1 MFFVP
6 RSCRLLCLI
15 PYPPTPFPKDIL
27 QNRLLVVA
35 LLISMASTVLGAAS
49 TVTAVF
55 GMNLGLP
62 LAMAA
67 LPSSAAFF
75 WGVLAGLVGGM
86 AASFGVLL
94 LWGRAAGL
102 LPRAPHVRS
111 PWLLDAL
118 WATGGGAV
126 VAAAAGGGGA
136 PGDARP
142 PSSVRSRSWD
152 EGRDG
157 DGGDAELGRGGR
169 RCIGGLAGCVAG
181 RAPAAGERGG
191 EGPREG
197 AGRCKRGGMRQ
208 RMGCRPLSPLHS
220 DSVGG
225 GCRQVLRRQEAPPL
239 PHQRPPAPHP

>member
-1 MFFVP
+1 MVLEGAFGDVQPGLEDCLAALADDTSVAQLEVLRVAEQQLVAFQGRAQAVQRVLLEVLGNDADMAAMYLSDGARHP
-6 RSCRLLCLI
+6 GRRARNPLAHQEVEQLLEAYLQLVDDLVTRASLLLRAVDDSEHILEIRL
-15 PYPPTPFPKDIL
+15 DIL

-67 LPSSAAFF
+67 LPSSAAYF

-86 AASFGVLL
+86 AASFGALL

-102 LPRAPHVRS
+102 LPRAPHGRS

-118 WATGGGAV
+118 WAMGGGAA

-136 PGDARP
+136 PG
-142 PSSVRSRSWD
+142 
-152 EGRDG
+152 
-157 DGGDAELGRGGR
+157 
-169 RCIGGLAGCVAG
+169 
-181 RAPAAGERGG
+181 
-191 EGPREG
+191 
-197 AGRCKRGGMRQ
+197 
-208 RMGCRPLSPLHS
+208 
-220 DSVGG
+220 
-225 GCRQVLRRQEAPPL
+225 
-239 PHQRPPAPHP
+239 

>member
-1 MFFVP
+1 
-6 RSCRLLCLI
+6 
-15 PYPPTPFPKDIL
+15 
-27 QNRLLVVA
+27 
-35 LLISMASTVLGAAS
+35 MASTVLGAAS

-126 VAAAAGGGGA
+126 VAAAAGGGA
-136 PGDARP
+136 PRGMRAPRRRSAP
-142 PSSVRSRSWD
+142 VPGTRAETGTGEMPSSAEGVVGASEDWLDAWLD
-152 EGRDG
+152 EPPQQGKEGVKGQERV
-157 DGGDAELGRGGR
+157 RGGAKE
-169 RCIGGLAGCVAG
+169 AG
-181 RAPAAGERGG
+181 
-191 EGPREG
+191 
-197 AGRCKRGGMRQ
+197 
-208 RMGCRPLSPLHS
+208 
-220 DSVGG
+220 
-225 GCRQVLRRQEAPPL
+225 
-239 PHQRPPAPHP
+239 